1 MTIAHPRDALA
12 ALRLVLATRNPGKL
26 REMQRLLSAHPWRL
40 LSLDDVRYDAKLDE
54 PGPGYVDNA
63 MAKAAVV
70 SAQTGLPALGED
82 SGIEVDA
89 LRGWPGPASARWMGA
104 SATDVDRLRGLLD
117 EVALRSPDDRRCRYI
132 CVVAL
137 ARPGAEP
144 VIARG
149 ECLGTLVEPRGGHG
163 FGYDPAFLSLDLG
176 VTFGEASDAAKD
188 TVSHR
193 ARALA
198 RLAQAG
204 VLDPV
209 ETA

>member
-1 MTIAHPRDALA
+1 M
-12 ALRLVLATRNPGKL
+12 
-26 REMQRLLSAHPWRL
+26 REIGRLLTPHPWRL
-40 LSLDDVRYDAKLDE
+40 ISLDDAGYSGELDE

-63 MAKAAVV
+63 LSKAAIV
-70 SAQTGLPALGED
+70 SATTGLTVLADD

-89 LRGWPGPASARWMGA
+89 LRGWPGPASARWMGDFA
-104 SATDVDRLRGLLD
+104 SDAERLRGLLD
-117 EVALRSPDDRRCRYI
+117 EAARQVPVDRRCRYV

-137 ARPGAEP
+137 VRPDAEP

-149 ECLGTLVEPRGGHG
+149 ECLGTLVEPRGDRG

-188 TVSHR
+188 HVSHR
-193 ARALA
+193 GRAVA
-198 RLAQAG
+198 RLAQSG

-209 ETA
+209 SPA